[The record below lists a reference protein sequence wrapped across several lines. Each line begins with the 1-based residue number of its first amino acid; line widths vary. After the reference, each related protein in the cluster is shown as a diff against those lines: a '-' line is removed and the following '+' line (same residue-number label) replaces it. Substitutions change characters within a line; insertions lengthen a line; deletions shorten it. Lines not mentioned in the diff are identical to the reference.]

1 MKKTTLENIH
11 NYLNG
16 DTTIDL
22 TALRDEVNAEYE
34 KLAGKAREKANAYEV
49 AKPIV
54 FDAMNKPMTA
64 KEIYEKCAD
73 ALPDGF
79 TSAKVQYALLHYWAD
94 EVTKIDNGKSPKT
107 YQKR

>member
-1 MKKTTLENIH
+1 MKKTTLENIR

-34 KLAGKAREKANAYEV
+34 KLAGKAREKANAYEI

-54 FDAMNKPMTA
+54 FGVMGDPMTV
-64 KEIYEKCAD
+64 KEIYAKCAND
-73 ALPDGF
+73 LPDGF
-79 TSAKVQYALLHYWAD
+79 TAAKIQYAFLHYWSN
-94 EVTKIDNGKSPKT
+94 EIVKHDNGKSAFT
-107 YQKR
+107 YTIR